1 MYVFFSLN
9 LSFRY
14 KKKTQCHLMYKKE
27 SNIFDE
33 FFAMQHDSFETTG
46 IKLF

>member
-1 MYVFFSLN
+1 MYEN
-9 LSFRY
+9 
-14 KKKTQCHLMYKKE
+14 E

-46 IKLF
+46 IKLFQNLDNSDIIPINNSRI